1 MTTTSHRVVGTECP
15 MIPASRNVKT
25 VKKIINL
32 PDPMVLDMDRL
43 AIGDYGK
50 RSNFVETAIRIYKRD
65 LSRLYAELAMA
76 AQSSDMSLDKAL
88 KRQHDVFIG
97 YLQKD
102 LKRYEQYESDDVT
115 AIGLYLTDEL
125 LRNIEVFIDRS
136 GPIKNLQLFTRMAV
150 AKELEN
156 YRTSVPRII
165 EIR

>member
-1 MTTTSHRVVGTECP
+1 
-15 MIPASRNVKT
+15 MIPESRSVKT

-32 PDPMVLDMDRL
+32 PDPMVLDIDRL

-65 LSRLYAELAMA
+65 LSRLYAELTMV
-76 AQSSDMSLDKAL
+76 AQNSDMSLDKAL
-88 KRQHDVFIG
+88 KRQHDVFMS

-125 LRNIEVFIDRS
+125 LRNIGAFIDRNS
-136 GPIKNLQLFTRMAV
+136 PIKNLQLFARLAV
-150 AKELEN
+150 AKELEM
-156 YRTSVPRII
+156 YDASSPRMIEVETSAKY
-165 EIR
+165 